1 MRHLK
6 RILVIVTLLSLSV
19 SGVYAIAD
27 PDTPPTVNAVYVF
40 EDVLEAGDVGVF
52 IDYFLDYAATPAE
65 TATEAYMA
73 AFIDTDGITQL
84 RSVSPYSYDTSGYG
98 RGAIWIYF
106 SAADVTTYG
115 ITSAS
120 QALYKIWLMGNPTC
134 CSGSGGW
141 SGDPPKTEASRTEW
155 YTTGDPAVLL
165 ALRVLSMA
173 AQLEAAWSVDMI
185 EATSLG
191 NRLTAIGAGYFINV
205 IADLRTM
212 APNAFASGLLD
223 PTIEVLDY
231 TTTFGAT
238 MTDGPAPG
246 GGTVT
251 GSPITLVEGANTVTV
266 TVAGTFTLDL
276 LTGTVGTVADGTGT
290 VTGSPV
296 DVVAGANTVT
306 VPGGGDGTLIVTV
319 NLSNTQTDIT
329 DTVTGTALDMSDA
342 AARFGMTTMTFSGLI
357 WLLISF
363 AICSGTYK
371 VAGKK
376 PVWLV
381 FNICIIGGAVLGL
394 LATLLAVLIFIAFG
408 TLTGYVVFFRGA
420 SF

>member
-1 MRHLK
+1 MRYLK
-6 RILVIVTLLSLSV
+6 RILIIAMLFSLSV

-27 PDTPPTVNAVYVF
+27 PDTPPTVNAVYVY
-40 EDVLEAGDVGVF
+40 EDVLETGDVGVL

-73 AFIDTDGITQL
+73 AFIDTDGTTQL
-84 RSVSPYSYDTSGYG
+84 RSVSPYSQDTSGYG
-98 RGAIWIYF
+98 RGAVWIYF

-134 CSGSGGW
+134 CTGSGGW
-141 SGDPPKTEASRTEW
+141 TGDPPKTEAGIDQW
-155 YTTGDPAVLL
+155 NTTGDPAVLL
-165 ALRVLSMA
+165 ALRVLSIA
-173 AQLEAAWSVDMI
+173 ELLEAAWAVDMI

-191 NRLTAIGAGYFINV
+191 NRLTTVGAGYFINV

-212 APNAFASGLLD
+212 APNAFASGILA
-223 PTIEVLDY
+223 PTIEALDY

-238 MTDGPAPG
+238 MTDGT
-246 GGTVT
+246 GTVT
-251 GSPITLVEGANTVTV
+251 GSPITLVAGANTVTV
-266 TVAGTFTLDL
+266 TVVGTFTLDL

-296 DVVAGANTVT
+296 DVVAGQNTVT
-306 VPGGGDGTLIVTV
+306 VPVAGEGTLIVTV
-319 NLSNTQTDIT
+319 NLQNTQTTIT
-329 DTVTGTALDMSDA
+329 GTVTGTALDLSDS

-357 WLLISF
+357 WLLLTF
-363 AICSGTYK
+363 AICSSTYK

-376 PVWLV
+376 PVLLV

-394 LATLLAVLIFIAFG
+394 LVTLLAVLMFIAFG
-408 TLTGYVVFFRGA
+408 ALTGYILLFRGA

>member
-1 MRHLK
+1 
-6 RILVIVTLLSLSV
+6 
-19 SGVYAIAD
+19 
-27 PDTPPTVNAVYVF
+27 
-40 EDVLEAGDVGVF
+40 
-52 IDYFLDYAATPAE
+52 
-65 TATEAYMA
+65 
-73 AFIDTDGITQL
+73 
-84 RSVSPYSYDTSGYG
+84 
-98 RGAIWIYF
+98 
-106 SAADVTTYG
+106 
-115 ITSAS
+115 
-120 QALYKIWLMGNPTC
+120 
-134 CSGSGGW
+134 
-141 SGDPPKTEASRTEW
+141 
-155 YTTGDPAVLL
+155 
-165 ALRVLSMA
+165 
-173 AQLEAAWSVDMI
+173 MI

-212 APNAFASGLLD
+212 APNAFASGILD

-231 TTTFGAT
+231 TTSFGAT
-238 MTDGPAPG
+238 MTDGT
-246 GGTVT
+246 GTVT

-276 LTGTVGTVADGTGT
+276 LTGTVGTVADGIGT

-306 VPGGGDGTLIVTV
+306 VPGGGTGTLIVTV
-319 NLSNTQTDIT
+319 NLENTQTAIT
-329 DTVTGTALDMSDA
+329 DTLTGTALDLSDG
-342 AARFGMTTMTFSGLI
+342 AARFGMTTMTFSGLL
-357 WLLISF
+357 WLLITF
-363 AICSGTYK
+363 AVCSATYK

-394 LATLLAVLIFIAFG
+394 LATLIAVLIFIAFG